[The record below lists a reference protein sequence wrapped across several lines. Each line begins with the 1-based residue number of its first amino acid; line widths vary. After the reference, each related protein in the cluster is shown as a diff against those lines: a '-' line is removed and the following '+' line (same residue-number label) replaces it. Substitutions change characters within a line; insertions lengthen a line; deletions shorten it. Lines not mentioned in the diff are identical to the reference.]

1 MNKIKSHYNLR
12 KFDLPESFN
21 QSDVMIE
28 MHFEYGIINIF
39 PYYNSI
45 EIVETKRE
53 LPSLFVTFKG
63 EIEELAFKT
72 LDSLTRE
79 DLLNCAFQKSEAIP
93 CCQAIKYEFKD
104 LFYKIVN
111 LTYSD
116 FSKIRIDKENWCYLF
131 KRYLFNNHEYKMLH
145 FQSAKFF
152 IRLTENGN
160 GNLIYE
166 ELKSY
171 LAEFLEFEQ
180 DSYGLNV
187 NINTINDPMEYGE
200 LVKVTAVIVIP

>member
-1 MNKIKSHYNLR
+1 MNKIKIRYSLR
-12 KFDLPESFN
+12 RFDLPESFN

-28 MHFEYGIINIF
+28 VPFEYGMINIY
-39 PYYNSI
+39 PYYDTI
-45 EIVETKRE
+45 EIIEYNSNGM
-53 LPSLFVTFKG
+53 LSLFVMFKG
-63 EIEELAFKT
+63 GIEELAIKT

-93 CCQAIKYEFKD
+93 CCQAVKYEFKD

-152 IRLTENGN
+152 IRPTENENGN
-160 GNLIYE
+160 LNLHYYKTTDKVTYKDIE
-166 ELKSY
+166 D
-171 LAEFLEFEQ
+171 F
-180 DSYGLNV
+180 
-187 NINTINDPMEYGE
+187 IN
-200 LVKVTAVIVIP
+200 LVKLNITNLEVIPN

>member
-28 MHFEYGIINIF
+28 VPFEYGIINIF
-39 PYYNSI
+39 PYYSSI

-53 LPSLFVTFKG
+53 LPSLFATFKG
-63 EIEELAFKT
+63 GIEELAFKT

-104 LFYKIVN
+104 LFYKLLK
-111 LTYSD
+111 LTISN
-116 FSKIRIDKENWCYLF
+116 FSKLKIDENNWCYVV
-131 KRYLFNNHEYKMLH
+131 KEVKENSVT
-145 FQSAKFF
+145 FQSDKFLLRLEENENRNLNLRYYKANDGITYKDIEDF
-152 IRLTENGN
+152 I
-160 GNLIYE
+160 NLVNLNITN
-166 ELKSY
+166 
-171 LAEFLEFEQ
+171 LE
-180 DSYGLNV
+180 
-187 NINTINDPMEYGE
+187 
-200 LVKVTAVIVIP
+200 VIST